1 MTQQSK
7 QQGGELERLSELVDG
22 EADGA
27 AVARVCAAWSD
38 DESLREAWHTYHLIG
53 DALRSDDLA
62 ASAAHD
68 AQFLRELRARLARE
82 PAVLAPQRYGR
93 VEQPAANVAPAGA
106 APRRAL
112 RWSAPI
118 AVAAGFVAV
127 AGALLVTQSPQTKS
141 GPALASGSAAVD
153 VRSVAALPALAADAA
168 NEPPVVPAGDRLIRD
183 ARLDRYLAA
192 HKQFDGSSALGVPS
206 GFLRSATSA
215 DVPQR

>member
-7 QQGGELERLSELVDG
+7 QLGGELERLSELVDG
-22 EADGA
+22 EADDG

-82 PAVLAPQRYGR
+82 PVVLAPQRYGR
-93 VEQPAANVAPAGA
+93 AEQPAANVASA
-106 APRRAL
+106 RRAL

-127 AGALLVTQSPQTKS
+127 AGALLVTQSPQTQS
-141 GPALASGSAAVD
+141 GPALASGSAAAD

-215 DVPQR
+215 DMSQR